1 MKKRV
6 PVREPQTAV
15 KQRINGAAH
24 DISVIIPVFD
34 SAQWLDACLSSV
46 LVQSEVDLEVICID
60 DGSTDGSAAVLQRF
74 VETDPRVMVIRQDRG
89 GQSRARNAGIK
100 SATGRYI
107 FFLDSDDYLCD
118 DVLGALVRRSDAD
131 SLDILLFDGVAFS
144 DGVTGDTWTRYATYY
159 QRKGRYRGVRRGAH
173 LMSLMRR
180 AGDYRPHVG
189 LYLTRAGFMRDVQ
202 SEFLPGIVHQDNPF
216 TFRLLLNA
224 GRAGYER
231 REAYARRIRP
241 GSTITTLTPDVSVR
255 GYFLS
260 YVAMRGDLDKYL
272 LTSRAPAGVQSV
284 VNGAMDAARKQ
295 FSQLTTP
302 QREEFAALPGST
314 EAAPAYALLASGK
327 VTHRSRLLRRI
338 PSRMTGR
345 WSRS

>member
-1 MKKRV
+1 MTERA
-6 PVREPQTAV
+6 PDRGP
-15 KQRINGAAH
+15 H
-24 DISVIIPVFD
+24 PDISVIIPVFN
-34 SAQWLDACLSSV
+34 SAQWLDACISSV
-46 LVQSEVDLEVICID
+46 LSQSEVELEVICVD
-60 DGSTDGSAAVLQRF
+60 DGSTDASAAILQRF
-74 VETDPRVMVIRQDRG
+74 AETDSRVMLIRQDRG
-89 GQSRARNAGIK
+89 GQSLARNAGLK
-100 SATGRYI
+100 AATGRYI
-107 FFLDSDDYLCD
+107 SFLDSDDYLRD

-131 SLDILLFDGVAFS
+131 KLDILLFDGVAFS
-144 DGVTGDTWTRYATYY
+144 DGVTDETWTRYASYY
-159 QRKGRYRGVRRGAH
+159 QRKGRYRGVRRGAE

-255 GYFLS
+255 GYFVS
-260 YVAMRGDLDKYL
+260 YVAMRGDLDHYQ
-272 LTSRAPAGVQSV
+272 LTSRAPVGVQGV
-284 VNGAMDAARKQ
+284 VSGVMDAARKQ

-302 QREEFAALPGST
+302 QREEFAALPVST
-314 EAAPAYALLASGK
+314 EAASAYALLASGK
-327 VTHRSRLLRRI
+327 VTHHSRLLRRV
-338 PSRMTGR
+338 PRRMTGR